1 VSDKTLYVVFGNPP
15 SPEQD
20 GEFNEWY
27 EGTHIPEVLQVPGI
41 ISAQRYKVSPLD
53 GAPGAPKFSYLT
65 IYEVEGDPNEVMGK
79 IGAGVASGAIRMDGA
94 PLDPAT
100 LSMAFW
106 TPVTEKIESL
116 SERTIHLLPGR
127 RARPCPPT
135 AALCA

>member
-20 GEFNEWY
+20 AEFNEWY
-27 EGTHIPEVLQVPGI
+27 EGTHIPEVLRVPGVL
-41 ISAQRYKVSPLD
+41 SAQRYKVRQLD
-53 GAPGAPKFSYLT
+53 GAGGKPPKFSYMT
-65 IYEVEGDPNEVMGK
+65 IYEIEGDPNEVMGR

-106 TPVTEKIESL
+106 TPLTEKIEP
-116 SERTIHLLPGR
+116 E
-127 RARPCPPT
+127 
-135 AALCA
+135 